1 MSTSSPPPGAGA
13 RPPVARAQI
22 ARAEG
27 RRGPGRP
34 PRLNR
39 ELIVAT
45 AAEIAPEALTLQ
57 AVADRL
63 GVDRKAINY
72 HIPGRDELLALVA
85 ERTLVAELGQL
96 VLPPGDWP
104 QAIRVFAAGLRA
116 ALLHRSALSLY
127 VTTLPSAGVLRPA
140 DQLLHALLD
149 AGFDDAAASRALTL
163 ICAAV
168 FEDARAELLAER
180 FGEHPTL
187 TASRRVLAEL
197 PDEALPAIRRV
208 FAESHSFGPDS
219 LGFYLETII
228 SGLTRWLEQH
238 RQD

>member
-1 MSTSSPPPGAGA
+1 MSTPSEPPGAGT
-13 RPPVARAQI
+13 PPPAAPAKVAPA
-22 ARAEG
+22 AG

-39 ELIVAT
+39 ELIVAA
-45 AAEIAPEALTLQ
+45 AAEIDPEALTLQ

-85 ERTLVAELGQL
+85 ERSLVAELGQL
-96 VLPPGDWP
+96 VLPLDDWP
-104 QAIRVFAAGLRA
+104 QATRVFATGLRA
-116 ALLHRSALSLY
+116 ALLSSNSLSLY
-127 VTTLPSAGVLRPA
+127 VSTLPSAGVLRPA
-140 DQLLHALLD
+140 DQLLHALLG
-149 AGFDDAAASRALTL
+149 AGFDDAAAGRALTL

-168 FEDARAELLAER
+168 FEDARAELLARR
-180 FGEHPTL
+180 FGQHPTEV
-187 TASRRVLAEL
+187 ASRRVLAEL

-208 FAESHSFGPDS
+208 FATSHWSRPDS
-219 LGFYLETII
+219 LDFYLETIV

-238 RQD
+238 RQG